1 MKVKTFH
8 GVIPVF
14 NEDSE
19 IDMDKMIN
27 EWIKNEKPIIVDI
40 KYSISG
46 NKHYGGIGSILVM
59 YRENKSNKKDKP

>member
-19 IDMDKMIN
+19 IDMEKMIN

-46 NKHYGGIGSILVM
+46 NKHYGGIGSVLVM
-59 YRENKSNKKDKP
+59 YREKKSNKKGKP

>member
-14 NEDSE
+14 NDSSE
-19 IDMDKMIN
+19 IGLDIMIN
-27 EWIKNEKPIIVDI
+27 EWIKIEKPIIVDI

-46 NKHYGGIGSILVM
+46 NKHYGGIGSVLIM
-59 YRENKSNKKDKP
+59 YREKKPQKNNKP

>member
-1 MKVKTFH
+1 VKVKTFH